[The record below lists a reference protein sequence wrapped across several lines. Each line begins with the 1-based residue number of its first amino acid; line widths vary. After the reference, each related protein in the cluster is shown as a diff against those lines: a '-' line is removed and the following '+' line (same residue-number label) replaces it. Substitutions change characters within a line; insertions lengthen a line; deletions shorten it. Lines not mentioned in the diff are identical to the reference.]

1 MPFCLISRLNKS
13 ILSFRFSATQ
23 FVKIPLNTTKI
34 NKLYFYFKIYQ
45 KLYFISLISTKSCI
59 LHLIYLKKIF
69 FLRKTRVPTLVILTK
84 HLAYMWVY
92 THARRYA
99 SAYSRTVL
107 VIGNQIKNTR
117 PRSVIIRLFLRVK
130 ICLFM
135 YNLL

>member
-45 KLYFISLISTKSCI
+45 KLYFTPYIF
-59 LHLIYLKKIF
+59 KKIF

-84 HLAYMWVY
+84 HLAYLWVY
-92 THARRYA
+92 TRAQVRKRILTHSSGDWESNQKHPTQVGNYKAF
-99 SAYSRTVL
+99 SA
-107 VIGNQIKNTR
+107 
-117 PRSVIIRLFLRVK
+117 
-130 ICLFM
+130 C
-135 YNLL
+135 

>member
-59 LHLIYLKKIF
+59 LHLIYLKNIF
-69 FLRKTRVPTLVILTK
+69 FEKNARTDACYFDKASCVYVGVHARAQVRKRILTHSSGDWESNQK
-84 HLAYMWVY
+84 HPTQVGNYKAF
-92 THARRYA
+92 
-99 SAYSRTVL
+99 SA
-107 VIGNQIKNTR
+107 
-117 PRSVIIRLFLRVK
+117 
-130 ICLFM
+130 C
-135 YNLL
+135 